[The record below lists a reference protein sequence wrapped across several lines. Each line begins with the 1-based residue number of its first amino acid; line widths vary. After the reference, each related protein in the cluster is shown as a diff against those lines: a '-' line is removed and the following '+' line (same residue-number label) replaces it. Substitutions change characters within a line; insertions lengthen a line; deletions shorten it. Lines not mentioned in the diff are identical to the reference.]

1 MKNKIIDYHPIKGYI
16 TFNDLINDIE
26 IISKDYK
33 LLEEIIINILEYQKI
48 DSEIISD
55 IFNNDIY
62 NRLEDIIYIFIK
74 HIICI
79 VFIGNG
85 FFGIT
90 RRIIILTAE
99 NNITC
104 TECRNN
110 YAKTQYQN
118 KMISFHLKI
127 IPFLSAAT

>member
-62 NRLEDIIYIFIK
+62 TRLENIIYI
-74 HIICI
+74 
-79 VFIGNG
+79 
-85 FFGIT
+85 
-90 RRIIILTAE
+90 
-99 NNITC
+99 
-104 TECRNN
+104 
-110 YAKTQYQN
+110 
-118 KMISFHLKI
+118 LKDR
-127 IPFLSAAT
+127 L

>member
-33 LLEEIIINILEYQKI
+33 LLEEIIINILEYQKN

-62 NRLEDIIYIFIK
+62 NRLENIIYI
-74 HIICI
+74 
-79 VFIGNG
+79 
-85 FFGIT
+85 
-90 RRIIILTAE
+90 
-99 NNITC
+99 
-104 TECRNN
+104 
-110 YAKTQYQN
+110 
-118 KMISFHLKI
+118 LKDR
-127 IPFLSAAT
+127 L

>member
-62 NRLEDIIYIFIK
+62 NRLENIIYI
-74 HIICI
+74 
-79 VFIGNG
+79 
-85 FFGIT
+85 
-90 RRIIILTAE
+90 
-99 NNITC
+99 
-104 TECRNN
+104 
-110 YAKTQYQN
+110 
-118 KMISFHLKI
+118 LKDR
-127 IPFLSAAT
+127 L

>member
-55 IFNNDIY
+55 
-62 NRLEDIIYIFIK
+62 YI
-74 HIICI
+74 
-79 VFIGNG
+79 
-85 FFGIT
+85 
-90 RRIIILTAE
+90 
-99 NNITC
+99 
-104 TECRNN
+104 
-110 YAKTQYQN
+110 
-118 KMISFHLKI
+118 
-127 IPFLSAAT
+127 

>member
-55 IFNNDIY
+55 IFNNDI
-62 NRLEDIIYIFIK
+62 
-74 HIICI
+74 C
-79 VFIGNG
+79 
-85 FFGIT
+85 
-90 RRIIILTAE
+90 
-99 NNITC
+99 
-104 TECRNN
+104 
-110 YAKTQYQN
+110 
-118 KMISFHLKI
+118 
-127 IPFLSAAT
+127 

>member
-62 NRLEDIIYIFIK
+62 NRLENIIYI
-74 HIICI
+74 
-79 VFIGNG
+79 
-85 FFGIT
+85 
-90 RRIIILTAE
+90 
-99 NNITC
+99 
-104 TECRNN
+104 
-110 YAKTQYQN
+110 
-118 KMISFHLKI
+118 LKNR
-127 IPFLSAAT
+127 L

>member
-33 LLEEIIINILEYQKI
+33 LLEEIIINIIENQKI

-62 NRLEDIIYIFIK
+62 NRLENIIYI
-74 HIICI
+74 
-79 VFIGNG
+79 
-85 FFGIT
+85 
-90 RRIIILTAE
+90 
-99 NNITC
+99 
-104 TECRNN
+104 
-110 YAKTQYQN
+110 
-118 KMISFHLKI
+118 LKDR
-127 IPFLSAAT
+127 L

>member
-33 LLEEIIINILEYQKI
+33 ILEEIIINILEYQKI

-62 NRLEDIIYIFIK
+62 NRLENIIYI
-74 HIICI
+74 
-79 VFIGNG
+79 
-85 FFGIT
+85 
-90 RRIIILTAE
+90 
-99 NNITC
+99 
-104 TECRNN
+104 
-110 YAKTQYQN
+110 
-118 KMISFHLKI
+118 LKDR
-127 IPFLSAAT
+127 L

>member
-62 NRLEDIIYIFIK
+62 NRLE
-74 HIICI
+74 
-79 VFIGNG
+79 
-85 FFGIT
+85 
-90 RRIIILTAE
+90 
-99 NNITC
+99 NNV
-104 TECRNN
+104 
-110 YAKTQYQN
+110 K
-118 KMISFHLKI
+118 
-127 IPFLSAAT
+127 

>member
-1 MKNKIIDYHPIKGYI
+1 MKNKVIDYHPIKGYI

-62 NRLEDIIYIFIK
+62 NRLENIIYI
-74 HIICI
+74 
-79 VFIGNG
+79 
-85 FFGIT
+85 
-90 RRIIILTAE
+90 
-99 NNITC
+99 
-104 TECRNN
+104 
-110 YAKTQYQN
+110 
-118 KMISFHLKI
+118 LKNR
-127 IPFLSAAT
+127 L